1 MRVRELLT
9 LARTHHGVQASSKKQ
24 LLDQVAQLAAAS
36 CDSLNEQ
43 EVFDALVARE
53 NWAPQA
59 LAKALPFP
67 TAGSDIASKQ

>member
-36 CDSLNEQ
+36 C
-43 EVFDALVARE
+43 A
-53 NWAPQA
+53 
-59 LAKALPFP
+59 
-67 TAGSDIASKQ
+67 T